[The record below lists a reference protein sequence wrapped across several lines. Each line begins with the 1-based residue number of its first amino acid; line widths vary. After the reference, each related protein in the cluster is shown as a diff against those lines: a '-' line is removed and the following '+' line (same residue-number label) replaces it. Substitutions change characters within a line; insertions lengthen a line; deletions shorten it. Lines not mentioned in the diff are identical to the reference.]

1 MIFQEPMTALNPV
14 LRVGEQVAEAIRVH
28 EPGARRKRNSDAAC
42 GKRSNAPRCPNR
54 NAARASIRTN
64 FPAAYGSG

>member
-28 EPGARRKRNSDAAC
+28 EPAQAKKKFNTAC
-42 GKRSNAPRCPNR
+42 CKRSNAPRCPNR
-54 NAARASIRTN
+54 NAARASIRTS
-64 FPAAYGSG
+64 FPAAYGSA